1 MLVLAVPSDEG
12 KETFTYFGR
21 AVPTDLMYYEFRIPS
36 TATARN
42 RICLPVNND
51 QKVSDS
57 FHIQVQCSVSQ
68 KQKHYY
74 LINVR
79 KSCIKCQ

>member
-12 KETFTYFGR
+12 KERFTYFRR
-21 AVPTDLMYYEFRIPS
+21 AVPTDLMYKEFRIPS

-42 RICLPVNND
+42 RICLPVNHN
-51 QKVSDS
+51 QKVSVS

-68 KQKHYY
+68 KQKRYY
-74 LINVR
+74 LINV
-79 KSCIKCQ
+79 

>member
-1 MLVLAVPSDEG
+1 MIFGGLAGMLVLAVPSDEG

-42 RICLPVNND
+42 RICLPVNHN
-51 QKVSDS
+51 QLFSYPS
-57 FHIQVQCSVSQ
+57 SVF
-68 KQKHYY
+68 
-74 LINVR
+74 
-79 KSCIKCQ
+79 CITKTKTLLSH